1 MKINWETIPSQQ
13 SLQQRGT
20 MNILKHKPGPRGSA
34 KQVQIPFQSFSL
46 FFKDEMLEKVV
57 TYTNN
62 SIEPAVER
70 FSDLLKESD
79 KYQHFRKVDK
89 TDISAFIGLLY
100 LRAVFRLNLRET
112 LEIWNHKTSDQIFGA
127 TMSYKRFQFI
137 LSS

>member
-1 MKINWETIPSQQ
+1 
-13 SLQQRGT
+13 
-20 MNILKHKPGPRGSA
+20 MNNLKHKPGPRGSA

-57 TYTNN
+57 TYTKN

-79 KYQHFRKVDK
+79 KYQHFRKVNK

-127 TMSYKRFQFI
+127 TMSYNRFQFI